1 VKKRWGKILNVL
13 RNKDVWLAAVALV
26 IVILETL
33 GFSISEG
40 IVNGIKQIINLLVTM
55 GFFA

>member
-1 VKKRWGKILNVL
+1 MKKRWGKILNVL

-33 GFSISEG
+33 GFSISEE
-40 IVNGIKQIINLLVTM
+40 IINGIKQIINLLVTM

>member
-1 VKKRWGKILNVL
+1 VKKRWGKILDVL

-40 IVNGIKQIINLLVTM
+40 IINGIKQIINLLVTM

>member
-13 RNKDVWLAAVALV
+13 RNKDVWLAAVALAV
-26 IVILETL
+26 AILETF

>member
-26 IVILETL
+26 VAILETF

>member
-26 IVILETL
+26 VAILETF

-40 IVNGIKQIINLLVTM
+40 IINGIKQIINLLVTM

>member
-40 IVNGIKQIINLLVTM
+40 IINGIKQIINLLVTM

>member
-33 GFSISEG
+33 GFSISEE
-40 IVNGIKQIINLLVTM
+40 IINGIKQIINLLVTM

>member
-1 VKKRWGKILNVL
+1 MKKRWGKILNVL

-40 IVNGIKQIINLLVTM
+40 IINGIKQIINLLVTM

>member
-1 VKKRWGKILNVL
+1 MKKRWGRILNVL